1 MSAALSLPSAAP
13 RPPVLASGDAAW
25 QGRAMFLLSL
35 RARGVFDTN
44 VLRAMELVPRDLFAP
59 RRFADLARSEVAL
72 PLACGQTMTGPAS
85 VAAMLVALDVRPG
98 QRVLEVGTGS
108 GYVAA
113 LLARMG
119 AEVVSV
125 ERHAILADSAALRL
139 TAAGLAE
146 AVTVVVGDGLAAGA
160 GDERF
165 DRILLNGSVFAMP
178 PALTSRLSVGGR
190 AVGALASGLGPV
202 LATVTR
208 KPDGALATQ
217 RGTVLRIAPLVEA
230 RNPKAAGPSETEA

>member
-1 MSAALSLPSAAP
+1 
-13 RPPVLASGDAAW
+13 
-25 QGRAMFLLSL
+25 MFLLSL

-85 VAAMLVALDVRPG
+85 VAAMLVALDVKPG
-98 QRVLEVGTGS
+98 HRVLEIGTGS

-119 AEVVSV
+119 ATVTTV

-139 TAAGLAE
+139 AAAGIGD
-146 AVTVVVGDGLAAGA
+146 AVAVATGDGLAAA
-160 GDERF
+160 IDERF
-165 DRILLNGSVFAMP
+165 DRILLNGSVFAVP
-178 PALTSRLSVGGR
+178 PALTSCLPAGGR

-202 LATVTR
+202 LATVIR
-208 KPDGALATQ
+208 RPDGSLSTQ
-217 RGTVLRIAPLVEA
+217 RGSVLRIAPLVE
-230 RNPKAAGPSETEA
+230 S

>member
-72 PLACGQTMTGPAS
+72 PLACGQTMTSPAS
-85 VAAMLVALDVRPG
+85 VAAMLVALDVKPG
-98 QRVLEVGTGS
+98 HRVFEVGTGS
-108 GYVAA
+108 GYVSA

-119 AEVVSV
+119 ATVVSV
-125 ERHAILADSAALRL
+125 ERHGVLADSASRRL
-139 TAAGLAE
+139 AAAGIDD
-146 AVTVVVGDGLAAGA
+146 AVTVAVGDGLAAA
-160 GDERF
+160 GGGEDRF
-165 DRILLNGSVFAMP
+165 DRILLNGSVFALP
-178 PALTSRLSVGGR
+178 PGLTSRLSVGGR

-208 KPDGALATQ
+208 KSDGSLTTQ
-217 RGTVLRIAPLVEA
+217 RGTVLRIAPLVE
-230 RNPKAAGPSETEA
+230 R